1 MAPSIFRISN
11 PRAGRKSGPVRRLL
25 NRIENQLRYVA
36 ASLFGLV
43 FFIFLVGIPSL
54 LIFTSTYGLGDGV
67 RERAEKLLGGNFY
80 TVSIERVLFSPTRGF
95 ILSHLEIRDRTPSR
109 RLLVS
114 ANRLAV
120 SVNMN
125 SVLRH
130 QPSLERIF
138 LRDATLD
145 IPLGEGEEPRLRLD
159 HVRGLILCPAE
170 QFHLTFASFEVAG
183 INVRVSGTFL
193 NPKKFA
199 PKPVSTAGPGETAKT
214 INAIQKELLS
224 IQWKGVKPTLTIR
237 AGGDLADTES
247 LKVERAELR
256 AGEGLWKG
264 VGFRQVQ
271 LDLSYAARKLNLQK
285 FLIEDGSGIFQAA
298 GIDDFA
304 AKTAVLEFAG
314 SFDSSPIPGLFLS
327 SEKAS
332 EWSFADPVHLSGN
345 LSADLNGTKPK
356 IEGVAQLQSGRFTYR
371 GISMDSLS
379 FGAALHEGK
388 ILVRDLHAT
397 GEPGSVD
404 ADLMM
409 APQDN
414 RIRLRASLYPAK
426 FAPATGDKTAE
437 ALTSMN
443 FKDPLMISFEG
454 GAPALDPM
462 QLKGEGTL
470 SLGKAAMRGSWI
482 DSLNARVLLSDGAAD
497 FRDIV
502 VKIDK
507 GTGKGEFIYDFK
519 NWEGRFPSVRS
530 TLDPIRLMTWIDP
543 NIAHSLKDYRFNTP
557 PDVRL
562 SGKVGLKDPE
572 KNDLHIIM
580 NAPDGLGYTLIKKNL
595 PFGATSGKIDLK
607 GQKLAI
613 DIPQSQLFGGQV
625 ALKADVSV
633 APGDGRFGA
642 SVHLEDVDFKTVAQT
657 YFDYTESSGKLTG
670 DYSFRMVGGNERS
683 MTGSGRLL
691 IKDGNVLAMPILG
704 PLSVLLNEVIPG
716 FGYQPARK
724 ATADFAVRDGVISTR
739 NILIEGLGFNM
750 IGHGDINYL
759 DNQMD
764 MSMRLNIKG
773 PIGLVTYLVSKTF
786 EYESVGS
793 ASHPKWRPKILPK
806 LGPKQTPSPQPSP
819 SSSP

>member
-1 MAPSIFRISN
+1 MAPLMFRISKS
-11 PRAGRKSGPVRRLL
+11 RVERKTGPIHRLL
-25 NRIENQLRYVA
+25 SRIENQLRYVA

-43 FFIFLVGIPSL
+43 FFLFVVGIPSL
-54 LIFTSTYGLGDGV
+54 LVFTSTYGLGDGV
-67 RERAEKLLGGNFY
+67 KKRAERLLGGKFY

-95 ILSHLEIRDRTPSR
+95 ILNHLEIHDRTPAA

-114 ANRLAV
+114 ANRLAI

-125 SVLRH
+125 SVLRR

-145 IPLGEGEEPRLRLD
+145 IPLGSGEEPRLRLD
-159 HVRGLILCPAE
+159 HVRGLILCPPE
-170 QFHLTFASFEVAG
+170 QFQLNYASFEVGG

-199 PKPVSTAGPGETAKT
+199 PKPVSTAGPGETANT

-224 IQWKGVKPTLTIR
+224 IRWKEAKPTLTIQ

-256 AGEGLWKG
+256 AGAGKWKG
-264 VGFRQVQ
+264 IDFRKIQ
-271 LDLSYAARKLNLQK
+271 LDLSYATRKLNLHK
-285 FLIEDGSGIFQAA
+285 FLFEDGAGVFQAA
-298 GIDDFA
+298 GVDDFSQ
-304 AKTAVLEFAG
+304 KTVSLEFAG
-314 SFDSSPIPGLFLS
+314 SLDGTPFPALFLPR
-327 SEKAS
+327 EKAM
-332 EWSFADPVHLSGN
+332 EWTFTDPIRLSGN
-345 LSADLNGTKPK
+345 LFADLTEKKTKLQ
-356 IEGVAQLQSGRFTYR
+356 GMAQLQAGHFSCH
-371 GISMDSLS
+371 GISMDSLF
-379 FGAALHEGK
+379 FGAAFRDGK
-388 ILVRDLHAT
+388 VLVRDLHAT
-397 GEPGSVD
+397 GDPGSLE
-404 ADLMM
+404 ADLML

-414 RIRLRASLYPAK
+414 RIRLKASLYPAK
-426 FAPATGDKTAE
+426 LAPATADKTAE
-437 ALTSMN
+437 ALSSMN

-454 GAPALDPM
+454 GAPTLDPM
-462 QLKGEGTL
+462 QFKGEGTV
-470 SLGKAAMRGSWI
+470 SLGKASMRGSWI
-482 DSLNARVLLSDGAAD
+482 DSLNAKVLLSDGAAD

-502 VKIDK
+502 VKIEK
-507 GTGKGEFIYDFK
+507 GTGRGEFIYDFK
-519 NWEGRFPSVRS
+519 NWEGRFPSVHS
-530 TLDPIRLMTWIDP
+530 TLDPVRLMTWVDP

-562 SGKVGLKDPE
+562 SGKVGLHDPE
-572 KNDLHIIM
+572 KNDLHIVL
-580 NAPDGLGYTLIKKNL
+580 NAPDGLGYTLIKKDL
-595 PFGATSGKIDLK
+595 PFGPTSGTVDLK

-625 ALKADVSV
+625 ALKADVWV

-642 SVHLEDVDFKTVAQT
+642 SVHLEDVDFKTVTQT

-670 DYSFRMVGGNERS
+670 DYAFRMVGGNDRS

-724 ATADFAVRDGVISTR
+724 ATADFSVRNGVISTR

-750 IGHGDINYL
+750 IGHGDIDYL

-806 LGPKQTPSPQPSP
+806 LGPKQPPVSQASPSP
-819 SSSP
+819 SP